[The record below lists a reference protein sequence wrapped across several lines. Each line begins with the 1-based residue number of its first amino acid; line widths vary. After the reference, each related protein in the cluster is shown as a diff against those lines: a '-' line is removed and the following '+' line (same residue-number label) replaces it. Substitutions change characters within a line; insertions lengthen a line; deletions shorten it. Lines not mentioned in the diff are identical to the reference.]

1 MLLGSFGFLDTDIL
15 SENHNSNNSGD
26 KNESDQ
32 FPTSI
37 FENLLQNDELLRA
50 LFKPID
56 SSITSNS
63 NNSNKE
69 VFAPKQTEKMDID
82 KVEEALDSAKI
93 YGNAFLGPNLW
104 SKDELFPTDELRLSL
119 DLFDSDDFLS
129 GNHLEDVE
137 EKIIEKI
144 NTNKSGD
151 SSTKKA
157 NKKLEKETS
166 INLSLDDI
174 SLSDQNSNF
183 SFSVE
188 KSNRSESDY
197 DSCSERKPSK
207 RKLIPRELKD
217 EKYWNRRRQNN
228 LAAKRSRDSRRLKE
242 TEVSMRASF
251 LESENLLLKRQ
262 LEDYKQETKLLK
274 MKLARYEKKK
284 N

>member
-1 MLLGSFGFLDTDIL
+1 
-15 SENHNSNNSGD
+15 
-26 KNESDQ
+26 
-32 FPTSI
+32 
-37 FENLLQNDELLRA
+37 
-50 LFKPID
+50 
-56 SSITSNS
+56 
-63 NNSNKE
+63 
-69 VFAPKQTEKMDID
+69 VDID

-151 SSTKKA
+151 SNSSTKKA

-207 RKLIPRELKD
+207 RVCEPLNF
-217 EKYWNRRRQNN
+217 YN
-228 LAAKRSRDSRRLKE
+228 L
-242 TEVSMRASF
+242 F
-251 LESENLLLKRQ
+251 
-262 LEDYKQETKLLK
+262 
-274 MKLARYEKKK
+274 KKK
-284 N
+284 YFYHRN